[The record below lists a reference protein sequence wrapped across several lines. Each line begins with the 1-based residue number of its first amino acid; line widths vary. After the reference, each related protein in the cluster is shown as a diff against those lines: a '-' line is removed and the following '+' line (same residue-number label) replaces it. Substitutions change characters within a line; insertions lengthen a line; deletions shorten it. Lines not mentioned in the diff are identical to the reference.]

1 MADCVSAGQGSIPC
15 VPSKSMFFYRILA
28 IILFVLGMAHAH
40 RKAMDAKTINEHWAW
55 TAGMFLTTTITLN
68 FLLTTYGR

>member
-1 MADCVSAGQGSIPC
+1 
-15 VPSKSMFFYRILA
+15 MFFYRILA

-55 TAGMFLTTTITLN
+55 AVGMFLMTVACMEVIFASN
-68 FLLTTYGR
+68 GR